1 MSSVRTGGRGAAET
15 EFGYPEHLLVWTWR
29 RIATGRAGCP
39 LIAAEFTDACG
50 DDAGEVFATFCTF
63 LRALAHS
70 GRGGLRVGPPGCRA
84 ITADERRLLTLIA
97 AAQTN
102 ERTLFAAHLCWLA
115 RAEHREALALAAR
128 ALAAAFAA
136 NHLLL
141 ASPTAVPTMSC
152 ALDAAE

>member
-97 AAQTN
+97 RRRPTSARYSRRIFAGSHAPSTGRRWPLRRARWPPRSP
-102 ERTLFAAHLCWLA
+102 RTICCW
-115 RAEHREALALAAR
+115 RRR
-128 ALAAAFAA
+128 PPFRR
-136 NHLLL
+136 
-141 ASPTAVPTMSC
+141 
-152 ALDAAE
+152 